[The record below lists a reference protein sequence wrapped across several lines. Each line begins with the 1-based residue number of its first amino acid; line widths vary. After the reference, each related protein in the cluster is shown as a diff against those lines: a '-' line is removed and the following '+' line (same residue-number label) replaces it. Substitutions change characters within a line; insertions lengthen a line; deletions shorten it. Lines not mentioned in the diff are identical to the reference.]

1 MGRATSNTSFAAL
14 ISTFGGTCTAEMCPI
29 MRIATLPGV
38 FRPISDTWLL
48 ARALSEQAR
57 LPRGSVLDL
66 CTGSGV
72 LAVCAARQGA
82 RKVTA
87 VDISRLAVMNARI
100 NARLNGV
107 TVTALRSDLFSALG
121 GERYDVIVCNPPYV
135 PSESHDLPSRG
146 LRRAWEAGL
155 DGRALLDRV
164 IAESPQ
170 HLFAGGTLLVV
181 HSDVCGDEATRNAM
195 TAGGLTAQVINRQD
209 GPLGPLMRSRVDD
222 LQSRGVLRVGRSEE
236 QVLVIA
242 GRRNSGG

>member
-1 MGRATSNTSFAAL
+1 MGRATSNTSFPAF

-48 ARALSEQAR
+48 ARALAERPGLRRA
-57 LPRGSVLDL
+57 SVLDL

-107 TVTALRSDLFSALG
+107 AVTALRSDLFSALG
-121 GERYDVIVCNPPYV
+121 GERYDVIVSNPPYV
-135 PSESHDLPSRG
+135 PSESRDLPSRG

-164 IAESPQ
+164 IAEAPQ
-170 HLFAGGTLLVV
+170 HLCAGGILLVV
-181 HSDVCGDEATRNAM
+181 HSDVCGDEATRDAM
-195 TAGGLTAQVINRQD
+195 RAGGLIAQVVTRQD
-209 GPLGPLMRSRVDD
+209 GPLGPLMRARVDD
-222 LQSRGVLRVGRSEE
+222 LQARRALRTGRPEE

-242 GRRNSGG
+242 GRHD

>member
-1 MGRATSNTSFAAL
+1 
-14 ISTFGGTCTAEMCPI
+14 
-29 MRIATLPGV
+29 
-38 FRPISDTWLL
+38 
-48 ARALSEQAR
+48 
-57 LPRGSVLDL
+57 VLDL

-107 TVTALRSDLFSALG
+107 AVTALRSDLFSALG
-121 GERYDVIVCNPPYV
+121 GERYDVIVSNPPYV
-135 PSESHDLPSRG
+135 PSESRDLPSRG

-164 IAESPQ
+164 IAEAPQ
-170 HLFAGGTLLVV
+170 HLCAGGILLVV
-181 HSDVCGDEATRNAM
+181 HSDVCGDEATRDAM
-195 TAGGLTAQVINRQD
+195 RAGGLIAQVVTRQD
-209 GPLGPLMRSRVDD
+209 GPLGPLMRARVDD
-222 LQSRGVLRVGRSEE
+222 LQARRALRTGRPEE

-242 GRRNSGG
+242 GRHD